1 LTTPPGVSVDNI
13 DAACSRF
20 ESFNVSWKK
29 RLTDGNMKN
38 IAFVL
43 DPDGYWVEIVEN
55 ETLAGKSTF

>member
-1 LTTPPGVSVDNI
+1 
-13 DAACSRF
+13 
-20 ESFNVSWKK
+20 
-29 RLTDGNMKN
+29 MKN